1 MKFQLLAILILIS
14 INLFPQS
21 IYERTNSES
30 YIFLESMWVKGLIEF
45 HSELKP
51 LSRKTLAEYLL
62 KLEKEKYKLNA
73 TETELLEKYKIDL
86 EPELRL
92 LTNSDNEHNSDFL
105 KTKKR
110 LRFFEYYS
118 DDFSFYADPV
128 LSLEAGS
135 FYDKKLIVRR
145 NGFTLGGYYGKNWSY
160 SLRFFDNEESGDNL
174 DKTKRF
180 SRNSTVS
187 ITKEKNNSFEYDEVT
202 ASIAYTWS
210 DGSLS
215 LNKDYITFGSG
226 NFGKLILSDKA
237 PPFPFIRFDFSPA
250 VWLSF
255 FYFHGFLQ
263 SNVADSNTFRY
274 NSVPGRTSILEV
286 PKYIAFHSLS
296 FYPTDYL
303 NFSIGESII
312 YSERIQPIYF
322 IPVMFF
328 RVADHY
334 LGTGNASAT
343 GNAQMFL
350 DASYLNRDIQT
361 KFYSS
366 LFIDEL
372 SFNSLFEGGNLSA
385 IGYTIGAETHNIFPL
400 MKLFAEYSRINPFVY
415 MNSVDAQIY
424 SNDGYKMGHWIES
437 NGDILSFG
445 IKKIFSAALSA
456 ELNLWYFRKGK
467 TEAPAEQYSS
477 PYPEFLYGS
486 KRYEKGLE
494 INMRYS
500 PVLPVNIELNYLFT
514 DISDEETGRTQQFK
528 PGKKNSIMLKL
539 SYQM

>member
-21 IYERTNSES
+21 IYERTNSEI
-30 YIFLESMWVKGLIEF
+30 YIFLESMRVKGLIEF

-92 LTNSDNEHNSDFL
+92 LTNSDNEQNSDFL

-514 DISDEETGRTQQFK
+514 DISDEESGRTQPFK

>member
-21 IYERTNSES
+21 IYERTNSEI

-73 TETELLEKYKIDL
+73 TETELLENYKIDL

-92 LTNSDNEHNSDFL
+92 LTNSDNEQNSDFL

-180 SRNSTVS
+180 SRNSAVS

-250 VWLSF
+250 DWLSF

-322 IPVMFF
+322 IPVMFY

-539 SYQM
+539 LYQM